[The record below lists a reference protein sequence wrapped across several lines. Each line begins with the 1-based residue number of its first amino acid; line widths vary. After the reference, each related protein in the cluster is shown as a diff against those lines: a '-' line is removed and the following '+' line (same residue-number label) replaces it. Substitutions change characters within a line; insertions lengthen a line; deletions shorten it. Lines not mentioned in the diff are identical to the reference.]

1 MQAWKELT
9 AKYGLRFDPFA
20 DRASTFGVTD
30 SAIIGGWALSLS
42 IRKARKFGWTGSVDS
57 YESGFYTL
65 RDLAKLK
72 VAPPLVMKEFV
83 E

>member
-1 MQAWKELT
+1 L
-9 AKYGLRFDPFA
+9 KYGLHFDPFA

-42 IRKARKFGWTGSVDS
+42 IRKARKLGWTGSVDS
-57 YESGFYTL
+57 YESVFYTL

-72 VAPPLVMKEFV
+72 VVPPMKITEFV